1 MSLSKRR
8 PNRRM
13 VKSKREYPLARTL
26 PSSSV
31 SKRNVPRARS
41 NNFSRVWTSWTR
53 PSSNASKMTGM
64 RSGHLVAKT
73 ARSKGALAK
82 TVSPSKAVST
92 KSLAAGSVWWT
103 TPDSPRPKTV
113 PAQDTHT
120 NGGARLPAKINMVS
134 VSRAVSITRAPKCG
148 W

>member
-53 PSSNASKMTGM
+53 PSSSSSVSPLYTLL
-64 RSGHLVAKT
+64 H
-73 ARSKGALAK
+73 